1 MLVPSQRAMGRKAI
15 SQRRQEQF
23 TEGEKGDRSMKTRT
37 SVSLGVW
44 VILAISTCAF
54 AYMKHGEEEVLQGL
68 EAVCVKVERLKVE
81 IEQDGLFGGTLQT
94 DVELKLRLAG
104 IRVLSE
110 EQWLEN
116 PDSPYLYLFV
126 DAFKYAE
133 GYVYRIQISLREPV
147 MIIRKGIKA
156 TATTLRIRDELGI
169 TADLSDVRQEA
180 QDLVD
185 EFIKAWQKVN
195 RKKVEPR

>member
-1 MLVPSQRAMGRKAI
+1 MPSHKTVGRKAVA
-15 SQRRQEQF
+15 QGRQGQSIK
-23 TEGEKGDRSMKTRT
+23 GEKGDGSMKRKI

-54 AYMKHGEEEVLQGL
+54 AYMKQGEEEVLQGL
-68 EAVCVKVERLKVE
+68 EAAHVKVERLKAE
-81 IEQDGLFGGTLQT
+81 IEQDGLFASTLQS
-94 DVELKLRLAG
+94 DAELKLRLAG
-104 IRVLSE
+104 IKVLSE

-126 DAFKYAE
+126 DAFKHSE

-147 MIIRKGIKA
+147 MIIRKRMKA
-156 TATTLRIRDELGI
+156 SATTLRIRDELGI
-169 TADLSDVRQEA
+169 TANLSEIREEA

-185 EFIKAWQKVN
+185 EFIKAWQSVN
-195 RKKVEPR
+195 RKKGEKK

>member
-1 MLVPSQRAMGRKAI
+1 MPSHKTVGRKAVA
-15 SQRRQEQF
+15 QRRQRQSIK
-23 TEGEKGDRSMKTRT
+23 GEKGDGSMKRKI

-54 AYMKHGEEEVLQGL
+54 AYMKQGEEEVLQGL
-68 EAVCVKVERLKVE
+68 EAVRVKVERLKAE
-81 IEQDGLFGGTLQT
+81 IEQDGLFASTLQS

-104 IRVLSE
+104 IKVLSE
-110 EQWLEN
+110 EQSLEN

-126 DAFKYAE
+126 DAFKHSE

-147 MIIRKGIKA
+147 MIIRKRMKA
-156 TATTLRIRDELGI
+156 IATTLRIRDELGI
-169 TADLSDVRQEA
+169 TANLSEIREEA

-185 EFIKAWQKVN
+185 EFIKAWQSVN
-195 RKKVEPR
+195 RKKGEKK

>member
-1 MLVPSQRAMGRKAI
+1 MKRKI
-15 SQRRQEQF
+15 
-23 TEGEKGDRSMKTRT
+23 

-44 VILAISTCAF
+44 VILAISTFAF
-54 AYMKHGEEEVLQGL
+54 AYMKQGEEEVLQGL
-68 EAVCVKVERLKVE
+68 EAVHVKVERLKAE
-81 IEQDGLFGGTLQT
+81 IEQDGLFASTLQS

-104 IRVLSE
+104 IKVLSE

-126 DAFKYAE
+126 DAFKHSE

-147 MIIRKGIKA
+147 MIIRKRMKA
-156 TATTLRIRDELGI
+156 CATTLRIRDELGI
-169 TADLSDVRQEA
+169 TANLSEIREEA

-185 EFIKAWQKVN
+185 EFIKAWQSVN
-195 RKKVEPR
+195 RKKGEKK